1 MLTRSVPVVGRRQT
15 AFTLVELLV
24 VIAIIAI
31 LAAILFPVFAKARE
45 KARQSSCLSNVKQLG
60 VAYLQYLQDYDETFP
75 PHVTERTAPA
85 GTPDTLAARA
95 PFTYKTKLEPYVK
108 SAQLFKCPSE
118 KGNNDGYQTDG
129 TGSNAVVAQYNS
141 YGLNPWIEQ
150 GGGNSPSLSAITH
163 PSELILCHDSFE
175 ANLDN
180 NGDLLTPAAG
190 QTLNLTQHR
199 GNPRSLAEYWR
210 HNQTLNILWA
220 DGHVKTLPYTDNCPA
235 EWYTVTR

>member
-1 MLTRSVPVVGRRQT
+1 MADLDAQCRAGGRQPELRQRYWGT
-15 AFTLVELLV
+15 HY
-24 VIAIIAI
+24 
-31 LAAILFPVFAKARE
+31 
-45 KARQSSCLSNVKQLG
+45 QS
-60 VAYLQYLQDYDETFP
+60 
-75 PHVTERTAPA
+75 
-85 GTPDTLAARA
+85 
-95 PFTYKTKLEPYVK
+95 YVK